1 MKKALIIILPVL
13 AIVAFVAVKVFAGND
28 SEEGIKF
35 YHGTWDSIV
44 AKAKAE
50 HKPIFLDIY
59 ASWCGPCK
67 MLKRKTFTNEKV
79 GEYFNS
85 HFINTSFDG
94 EVDEGVTLAEKFRIQ
109 GYPTLILIDENGKV
123 IMYEMGYQTPK
134 ELLGLVQAATNK

>member
-1 MKKALIIILPVL
+1 MKKALIIVPIL
-13 AIVAFVAVKVFAGND
+13 AIAAFVAVKVFAGSD
-28 SEEGIKF
+28 SDEGIKF
-35 YHGTWDSIV
+35 FHGTWDAAVQKS
-44 AKAKAE
+44 KAE

-94 EVDEGVTLAEKFRIQ
+94 EEDEGAKLAERFHIQ
-109 GYPTLILIDENGKV
+109 GYPTLILIDNDKV

-134 ELLGLVQAATNK
+134 ELLGLVQNATGK

>member
-1 MKKALIIILPVL
+1 MKKALILVPVL
-13 AIVAFVAVKVFAGND
+13 AIVAFVAVRVFASDD
-28 SEEGIKF
+28 SGEGIKF
-35 YHGTWDSIV
+35 FNGTWKAAV
-44 AKAKAE
+44 EKAKAE

-67 MLKRKTFTNEKV
+67 MLKHKTFTSGKV

-94 EVDEGVTLAEKFRIQ
+94 EVDEGATLAQQFHIQ

-123 IMYEMGYQTPK
+123 MMYEMGYQTPK
-134 ELLGLVQAATNK
+134 ELLSLVKNATGK